1 MSKGEHLG
9 ASVTALLCA
18 CSPSAHLVLTK
29 EVLTTTYLPP
39 RTYHHVLTRT
49 DLRRRGR
56 ERAVWL
62 GVEAVRVHSHRDA
75 TKGLVYSK
83 CTVSVQ

>member
-29 EVLTTTYLPP
+29 EVLTTILPP
-39 RTYHHVLTRT
+39 CTYHHVPTTTYLHVLTSGAAAASGLSGWAWKRSGCT
-49 DLRRRGR
+49 RIATRRK
-56 ERAVWL
+56 A
-62 GVEAVRVHSHRDA
+62 
-75 TKGLVYSK
+75 
-83 CTVSVQ
+83 